1 DAEKVLADKSAKQ
14 KEVDVAVDAINEIL
28 QNLTEKP
35 IIDFSKLEAAIEA
48 GNKVDTTNLTDES
61 KAALTKA
68 MADAEKVLA
77 DKSITQKEVDV
88 AVEAINEILQNLTEK
103 PTVDFSKLEAAIK
116 AGNKVDATNL
126 TDESKTA
133 LTKAMAD
140 AEKVLADKSIT
151 QKEVDVAAEAI
162 NEILQ
167 NLTEKPTVDKSE
179 LEGLIVSASNMNT
192 DGNTEESIQN
202 LLNAIEKANQILNNN
217 DVTQKEVDQ
226 AIKEL
231 TQAVKNLE
239 EISVPTVSKEALVK
253 LINQVED
260 EDLTVYTEETVAEL
274 QTALG
279 RAKVVVANQD
289 AKQKEVDQ
297 VFQSL
302 KQAKTNLIKAE
313 IPVEPEEPTEP
324 AEPEEPTEPVEPE
337 EPTEPVEPE
346 EPTEP
351 VEPEEPTEPAEPEEP
366 TEPEKQEENQVNKNE
381 LNSIIEAAQAIDTDK
396 KTPESSQALENALV
410 FGNKILAD
418 EDASQ
423 ETINQAILDIEQAI
437 SGLVNIQVLPH
448 IELIDPIKSLI

>member
-1 DAEKVLADKSAKQ
+1 
-14 KEVDVAVDAINEIL
+14 
-28 QNLTEKP
+28 
-35 IIDFSKLEAAIEA
+35 
-48 GNKVDTTNLTDES
+48 
-61 KAALTKA
+61 
-68 MADAEKVLA
+68 
-77 DKSITQKEVDV
+77 
-88 AVEAINEILQNLTEK
+88 
-103 PTVDFSKLEAAIK
+103 
-116 AGNKVDATNL
+116 
-126 TDESKTA
+126 SKTA

-313 IPVEPEEPTEP
+313 IPVEQEEPTEQ

-366 TEPEKQEENQVNKNE
+366 TEPEKPEENQVNKNE
-381 LNSIIEAAQAIDTDK
+381 L
-396 KTPESSQALENALV
+396 
-410 FGNKILAD
+410 
-418 EDASQ
+418 
-423 ETINQAILDIEQAI
+423 
-437 SGLVNIQVLPH
+437 
-448 IELIDPIKSLI
+448 

>member
-1 DAEKVLADKSAKQ
+1 
-14 KEVDVAVDAINEIL
+14 
-28 QNLTEKP
+28 
-35 IIDFSKLEAAIEA
+35 
-48 GNKVDTTNLTDES
+48 
-61 KAALTKA
+61 
-68 MADAEKVLA
+68 

-126 TDESKTA
+126 TEESKTE
-133 LTKAMAD
+133 LTKAMED

-351 VEPEEPTEPAEPEEP
+351 AEPEEP
-366 TEPEKQEENQVNKNE
+366 TEPEKPEENQVNKNE
-381 LNSIIEAAQAIDTDK
+381 LISIIEAAQAIDTDK

-448 IELIDPIKSLI
+448 

>member
-1 DAEKVLADKSAKQ
+1 
-14 KEVDVAVDAINEIL
+14 
-28 QNLTEKP
+28 
-35 IIDFSKLEAAIEA
+35 
-48 GNKVDTTNLTDES
+48 
-61 KAALTKA
+61 
-68 MADAEKVLA
+68 
-77 DKSITQKEVDV
+77 
-88 AVEAINEILQNLTEK
+88 
-103 PTVDFSKLEAAIK
+103 
-116 AGNKVDATNL
+116 
-126 TDESKTA
+126 
-133 LTKAMAD
+133 
-140 AEKVLADKSIT
+140 
-151 QKEVDVAAEAI
+151 
-162 NEILQ
+162 
-167 NLTEKPTVDKSE
+167 
-179 LEGLIVSASNMNT
+179 
-192 DGNTEESIQN
+192 
-202 LLNAIEKANQILNNN
+202 
-217 DVTQKEVDQ
+217 
-226 AIKEL
+226 
-231 TQAVKNLE
+231 
-239 EISVPTVSKEALVK
+239 LVK

-302 KQAKTNLIKAE
+302 KRAKTNLIKAE

-366 TEPEKQEENQVNKNE
+366 TEPEKPEENQVNKNE
-381 LNSIIEAAQAIDTDK
+381 LISIIEAAQAIDTDK

-423 ETINQAILDIEQAI
+423 ETINQAILDI
-437 SGLVNIQVLPH
+437 
-448 IELIDPIKSLI
+448 